1 MPELTI
7 TASQVIAANANT
19 AKAYGTAG
27 TAITA
32 GQAVY
37 LDSNNFIQPARANNQ
52 VQAQGLVG
60 IALDS
65 AAGSAQPLA
74 YAVSGDVT
82 LGAGSVMVAGSVY
95 VVSTG
100 VAGGIVSANDPV
112 AGTATFISI
121 LGVATT
127 TSNLRL
133 GIQPLGGPK

>member
-60 IALDS
+60 IAL
-65 AAGSAQPLA
+65 SAQPLA